1 MSSER
6 DHRKMASTDTHAHR
20 EREERI
26 AVARGGFF
34 ALSFYLALT
43 YTRLAHITQLVGCG
57 VVVFGT
63 VCSVHSFEC

>member
-1 MSSER
+1 
-6 DHRKMASTDTHAHR
+6 MASTDTHAHT

-43 YTRLAHITQLVGCG
+43 CVRPAHIIQLVGCI
-57 VVVFGT
+57 VVAFGT